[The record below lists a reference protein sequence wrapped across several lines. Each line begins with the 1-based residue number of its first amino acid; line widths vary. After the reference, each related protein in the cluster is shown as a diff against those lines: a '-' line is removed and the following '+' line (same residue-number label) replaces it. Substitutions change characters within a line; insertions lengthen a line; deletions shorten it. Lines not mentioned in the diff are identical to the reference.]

1 MIHYQKVM
9 KFSLLA
15 PACYTTVVTQLS
27 NDFVAKFVSLSHIL
41 PYYSNDKGYPI
52 IRIPTEW
59 PSGSVTKNTQGHS
72 KNS

>member
-1 MIHYQKVM
+1 M

-15 PACYTTVVTQLS
+15 PACYTTVVTQLN

-41 PYYSNDKGYPI
+41 PYYSNDKANPI

-59 PSGSVTKNTQGHS
+59 PSGSVTKILRDTVKTAKPNG
-72 KNS
+72 K